1 MHELN
6 MLHTQQDKCMKNQSY
21 RMTAEKK
28 QDKKCQKKKKKT
40 TLVNSGWNKQKGIL
54 QSKR

>member
-28 QDKKCQKKKKKT
+28 QDKKCQKKKKKP